1 MHFSKNHPFYQNRK
15 RSRRQNPIQQLRK
28 RLHLQRRELKSR
40 GHGQGQDQKGPDLA
54 RGDDVEGIQDLG
66 AEIGQDL
73 KGGGGEGGKI
83 AHVIL

>member
-1 MHFSKNHPFYQNRK
+1 MHFSKNHPFYPNRK
-15 RSRRQNPIQQLRK
+15 RSRLQNPIQQLRK
-28 RLHLQRRELKSR
+28 RLHLQGRELKSR
-40 GHGQGQDQKGPDLA
+40 GHGQDQDQKGPDLA